1 MARLALKSVV
11 LVAALALAGE
21 AAAADQLFRKTD
33 ATPLTDTVIGQ
44 PFWTLQ
50 AQCAGLFG
58 AMSNY
63 QSQNGRPAEAERSKQ
78 IAVGFMTDALTR
90 LQADRGI
97 DRKAAMAIALPQL
110 DVGRAHGRD
119 VLADGRIDSLSAW
132 NAERSFCLDI
142 NDAYHRRK

>member
-1 MARLALKSVV
+1 MAHSALKSAV
-11 LVAALALAGE
+11 LVAALACAGQ
-21 AAAADQLFRKTD
+21 AAAADQLFRKAD

-44 PFWTLQ
+44 PFWVLQ

-58 AMSNY
+58 SMSNF
-63 QSQNGRPAEAERSKQ
+63 QTLRGKPAEAERAKTM
-78 IAVGFMTDALTR
+78 AVGFMNDALDR

-110 DVGRAHGRD
+110 DAGRAHGRE
-119 VLADGRIDSLSAW
+119 VLGSERTDTLSAW

-142 NDAYHRRK
+142 NDAYHRRH